1 MRLISFLASVS
12 FEKLEEA
19 FGPSSLGILIV
30 KDLPPQF
37 MELRHRLLSF
47 ASYLANLPSEELGN
61 YRYFLLPPMRT
72 LWAFLFLMKI

>member
-1 MRLISFLASVS
+1 MRLISCLASVS

-37 MELRHRLLSF
+37 MALRHQLLSF
-47 ASYLANLPSEELGN
+47 ASYLANLPSEELGSF
-61 YRYFLLPPMRT
+61 RFFLLPSMRI
-72 LWAFLFLMKI
+72 L